1 MAFVVCPASSASLTS
16 FCLSHCIG
24 LLAHTVGKAPTVL
37 FSSQDANIIRGFA
50 LQAFLP
56 VVLPAC
62 PPPLKLCLIGQVTQH
77 SKNGL
82 TCCLDPQPEAAVS
95 ATAGLLFFQLL
106 FLSFR
111 TLFVALFTFPDEF
124 KMLLKERASGMYRL
138 SAFYFAR
145 TASDLPMD
153 MAIPTLFLLLVY
165 FMGHLRYTAA
175 AFFANFFTVILVML
189 VRLTYHS
196 CFCFMYHDIL
206 CGAAH
211 LHSHASTISRDCVC
225 LC

>member
-1 MAFVVCPASSASLTS
+1 MA
-16 FCLSHCIG
+16 SHAA
-24 LLAHTVGKAPTVL
+24 LHT
-37 FSSQDANIIRGFA
+37 
-50 LQAFLP
+50 
-56 VVLPAC
+56 
-62 PPPLKLCLIGQVTQH
+62 H
-77 SKNGL
+77 
-82 TCCLDPQPEAAVS
+82 PEAAAP

-189 VRLTYHS
+189 VRLTHHS
-196 CFCFMYHDIL
+196 HVCFM
-206 CGAAH
+206 C
-211 LHSHASTISRDCVC
+211 HASVLSAPQPPGNASSVT
-225 LC
+225 

>member
-1 MAFVVCPASSASLTS
+1 MGSCPPSQLTLPESCSRYTYTSDS
-16 FCLSHCIG
+16 F
-24 LLAHTVGKAPTVL
+24 PTV
-37 FSSQDANIIRGFA
+37 A
-50 LQAFLP
+50 
-56 VVLPAC
+56 
-62 PPPLKLCLIGQVTQH
+62 
-77 SKNGL
+77 
-82 TCCLDPQPEAAVS
+82 
-95 ATAGLLFFQLL
+95 AGLLFFELL

-111 TLFVALFTFPDEF
+111 QLFVALFTFPDEF

-189 VRLTYHS
+189 VGS
-196 CFCFMYHDIL
+196 
-206 CGAAH
+206 AP
-211 LHSHASTISRDCVC
+211 
-225 LC
+225 